1 MRNQLTILFAFIF
14 IACNGQS
21 AKDTEIWEPVP
32 KKVYSSS
39 DSSAPDDAIVLF
51 DGKDLSKWK
60 AKWGGKESE
69 WQINDDGSVTVVF
82 DGTGG
87 IQTRENF
94 GSVQL
99 HLEWKTS
106 EDLSHKLQDRSNSGV
121 FLQNRYE
128 IQILDSYDNPTYVN
142 GQAGSVYKQHIPLV
156 NASRKPGEWQSYD
169 IIFEAPEFNDDG
181 EKTKSGYFTVFH
193 NGILIQNHVEIL
205 GTTENVGPPK
215 NIAHGDAPISLQ
227 NHCCTQISFRNIWVR
242 KL

>member
-21 AKDTEIWEPVP
+21 SKDTEIWEPVP

-87 IQTRENF
+87 IQ
-94 GSVQL
+94 L
-99 HLEWKTS
+99 
-106 EDLSHKLQDRSNSGV
+106 
-121 FLQNRYE
+121 
-128 IQILDSYDNPTYVN
+128 
-142 GQAGSVYKQHIPLV
+142 
-156 NASRKPGEWQSYD
+156 
-169 IIFEAPEFNDDG
+169 
-181 EKTKSGYFTVFH
+181 
-193 NGILIQNHVEIL
+193 
-205 GTTENVGPPK
+205 
-215 NIAHGDAPISLQ
+215 
-227 NHCCTQISFRNIWVR
+227 
-242 KL
+242 